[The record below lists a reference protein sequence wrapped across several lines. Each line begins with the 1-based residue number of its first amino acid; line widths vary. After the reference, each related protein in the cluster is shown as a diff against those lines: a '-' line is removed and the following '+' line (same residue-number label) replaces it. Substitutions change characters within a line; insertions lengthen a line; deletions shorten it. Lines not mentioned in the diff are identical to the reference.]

1 MADAPTT
8 PLPSHADDG
17 DATTRIAELVRRT
30 SERKAARG
38 AAPAGAPE
46 SSAPATDPDATVAAP
61 PIRPDAGVTPEAT
74 VASPVDPDATMVAPV
89 SPEVVAAA
97 PTAPAAPP
105 GDEANATQ
113 QLPALDAALF
123 SGADAP
129 VPQPATSASSTPPA
143 RSPGGARRPRWQV
156 LAAAA
161 VVLVLVVWGA
171 VALSQS
177 GGSGTASST
186 TRAAGKAMPY
196 GYAVQASDTI
206 TDCAAHARGRT
217 KAAFEA
223 QNCVNAKRS
232 LATGQLDGRRVLFV
246 VSRVEMPSAEAAVSV
261 RQVLD
266 GNGTGNINDLLREGR
281 TFPGGPAR
289 MPSSGY
295 ASTQTGKVLVVAEAG
310 YIDGGPSSDNDSG
323 LRTAAAEVAA
333 AVIGS

>member
-1 MADAPTT
+1 
-8 PLPSHADDG
+8 
-17 DATTRIAELVRRT
+17 
-30 SERKAARG
+30 
-38 AAPAGAPE
+38 
-46 SSAPATDPDATVAAP
+46 
-61 PIRPDAGVTPEAT
+61 
-74 VASPVDPDATMVAPV
+74 
-89 SPEVVAAA
+89 
-97 PTAPAAPP
+97 
-105 GDEANATQ
+105 
-113 QLPALDAALF
+113 
-123 SGADAP
+123 
-129 VPQPATSASSTPPA
+129 
-143 RSPGGARRPRWQV
+143 V
-156 LAAAA
+156 L
-161 VVLVLVVWGA
+161 LVWGA

-177 GGSGTASST
+177 GGSGTKAST
-186 TRAAGKAMPY
+186 PPTAGKAMPY

-281 TFPGGPAR
+281 TFPGGPAK

-333 AVIGS
+333 AVMGS